1 MKFTK
6 MIAVIGVLISGMAL
20 TQSAH
25 ASCQGKVIHEA
36 VCKARGNG
44 RYRIKFRVCA
54 TFGGPVEILLNG
66 CSMTTLPHGRVN
78 KGHIKLNGFGPGEY
92 KIKGIGSRGGATE
105 ATVVCEG

>member
-1 MKFTK
+1 MMFKT
-6 MIAVIGVLISGMAL
+6 IVAVVAFSLSGIAL

-25 ASCQGKVIHEA
+25 ASCQGKVIHDA
-36 VCKARGNG
+36 VCKARGKG

-78 KGHIKLNGFGPGEY
+78 KRHIKLNGFGPGEY
-92 KIKGIGSRGGATE
+92 RIKGIGSRGGATE